1 MTENK
6 TITKLELARCD
17 ITTTGGAAL
26 ASSLMVNST
35 IEELD
40 ISGNSLGGAIP
51 TFAKAIHC
59 NKTLKILCISYDDSL
74 SQSDVNTLLNSL
86 SNNQTLEKL
95 QLPKKFKVDTDKRE
109 EWSRL

>member
-35 IEELD
+35 IEELN
-40 ISGNSLGGAIP
+40 IRCNSLGGAIT
-51 TFAKAIHC
+51 TFDKVIQH
-59 NKTLKILCISYDDSL
+59 NKTLKVLDI
-74 SQSDVNTLLNSL
+74 
-86 SNNQTLEKL
+86 
-95 QLPKKFKVDTDKRE
+95 
-109 EWSRL
+109 